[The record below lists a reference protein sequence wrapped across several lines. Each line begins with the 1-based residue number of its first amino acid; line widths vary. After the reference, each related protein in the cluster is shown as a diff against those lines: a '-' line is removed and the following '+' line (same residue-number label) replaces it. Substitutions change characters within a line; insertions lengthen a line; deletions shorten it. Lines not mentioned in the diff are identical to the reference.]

1 MCADATPVGGAR
13 RPSPSAVA
21 VGGGAAAEAPL
32 VGVVDSGFASGQAHR
47 VAHAA
52 AFMLVDG
59 QPRCGAVSA
68 DRLGHGSALIDV
80 MATLAPAARFAV
92 AQVFGARPVTSAAQ
106 VAAAIDW
113 LAASGVRLINLSL
126 GLTEDRAVLRAACV
140 RALRAGV
147 VLCAAAPARGTQV
160 YPAAYP
166 GVFRMTGDARCA
178 REEISHLQT
187 RHADFGAHV
196 RPLDGRVAGG
206 GASVGCAHLAG
217 HIARYLCSGG
227 DARLTAVRAWLI
239 AQASY
244 HGPERRR

>member
-1 MCADATPVGGAR
+1 MCGDAAPAGGAR
-13 RPSPSAVA
+13 RSSPRAVA
-21 VGGGAAAEAPL
+21 VGEGVPTETPL
-32 VGVVDSGFASGQAHR
+32 VGVVDSGFASWQAHR
-47 VAHAA
+47 VAQSA

-59 QPRCGAVSA
+59 QPRCGAASH

-80 MATLAPAARFAV
+80 VAALAPAARFAV
-92 AQVFGARPVTSAAQ
+92 AQVFGERPATSAAQ

-113 LAASGVRLINLSL
+113 LVAGGVRLINLSL
-126 GLTEDRAVLRAACV
+126 GLTEDRAVMRAACE

-147 VLCAAAPARGTQV
+147 VICAAAPARGTPV

-178 REEISHLQT
+178 REEISHLDT

-196 RPLDGRVAGG
+196 RPLDGRVGGG

-217 HIARYLCSGG
+217 HVARYLGSGG

-239 AQASY
+239 AQATY
-244 HGPERRR
+244 QGPERRC

>member
-1 MCADATPVGGAR
+1 VGQ
-13 RPSPSAVA
+13 
-21 VGGGAAAEAPL
+21 GGRAGPPL
-32 VGVVDSGFASGQAHR
+32 IGLVDSGFAGRQAHR

-59 QPRCGAVSA
+59 QPRCGAASA

-80 MATLAPAARFAV
+80 MAALAPAARFAV
-92 AQVFGARPVTSAAQ
+92 AQVFGARPAASAAQ

-113 LAASGVRLINLSL
+113 LVAGGVQLINLSL
-126 GLTEDRAVLRAACV
+126 GLTEDRAVLRTACA

-147 VLCAAAPARGTQV
+147 VICAAAPARGMPV

-178 REEISHLQT
+178 REEISHLDT

-206 GASVGCAHLAG
+206 GASIGCAHLAG
-217 HIARYLCSGG
+217 HLARYLGDGG
-227 DARLTAVRAWLI
+227 AARLTAVRAWLI
-239 AQASY
+239 AQATY
-244 HGPERRR
+244 HGPEQRR